1 MQHIS
6 DEQYKALLSQANAMI
21 EERAEKLKRAVSAR
35 AAVQLKKECT
45 PDRSQFEECG
55 NDWENILKIMLDIG
69 CFASIFTQV
78 KFSRKDRRTAYT
90 KESICQKADI
100 CGLDEQLKYQLCRKL
115 GFDYEEPL
123 CLLKRRYQHEKWE
136 VNHSKEMMEKHA
148 QKYNNEQFP
157 KATRDFHFKMYS
169 KCKDELEKAER
180 RMTELSQEL
189 AARGESVN

>member
-1 MQHIS
+1 MLV
-6 DEQYKALLSQANAMI
+6 AGV
-21 EERAEKLKRAVSAR
+21 LKPS
-35 AAVQLKKECT
+35 C
-45 PDRSQFEECG
+45 DRKGS
-55 NDWENILKIMLDIG
+55 
-69 CFASIFTQV
+69 ASIFTQV

-169 KCKDELEKAER
+169 KCKDELEKAEE
-180 RMTELSQEL
+180 RMNELLLEL
-189 AARGESVN
+189 EVRGESVN